1 MPRGDQQAQYLRQ
14 AMETIAQKDAR
25 IKQLEEGLRKAL
37 DAIELLRMQLAD
49 TRLFASPEVQEGLAQ
64 LLAGRTVPAQR
75 GRDFPVQ
82 ADRAFGD

>member
-64 LLAGRTVPAQR
+64 LLDGEVPAQR